1 MKGPRDAEVERW
13 CGGKAKKFS
22 IGCKV
27 LAGMCHVFY

>member
-1 MKGPRDAEVERW
+1 MKGPRDAEDERG

-27 LAGMCHVFY
+27 LAGM